1 MMCGY
6 EKFRSKC
13 DMDASLR
20 IITDS
25 YTESLPQYPA
35 VGKKTTSNAVVR
47 NAELLLHNIVLLL
60 VINTI

>member
-1 MMCGY
+1 MMFGY

-13 DMDASLR
+13 GMDASLKTT
-20 IITDS
+20 TDS

-35 VGKKTTSNAVVR
+35 VGKKTTSSAVVR
-47 NAELLLHNIVLLL
+47 NAELLLQNIVPLL